1 MYQTPKTARI
11 NKKNKSLSWLT
22 ALDRLHRSVSELDE
36 LANGEK
42 EKFFQCFCIVALLL
56 LASSLLLIAP
66 HAYTM
71 KNYKKKELQ
80 QIEKKIRKRKKIYKT
95 NY

>member
-11 NKKNKSLSWLT
+11 NKNKSLSWLT

-36 LANGEK
+36 LASGEK

-71 KNYKKKELQ
+71 ENYKKTKKRTKTTTNRKENTK
-80 QIEKKIRKRKKIYKT
+80 EKKNI
-95 NY
+95 